1 MTMAR
6 TLAATVLG
14 ATLMVSG
21 IFSSGAYAAGRG
33 THAPDRDWTFEGI
46 FATFDRGEVQRGL
59 QVYLEVCANC
69 HGLQYVAYR
78 DLGMIGYDEDQIK
91 AIAAEYEVEDGP
103 DNDGEMFMRAARPA
117 DRFVSPYP
125 NSKYAAA
132 MNGGAAPPDL
142 SLIYKARA
150 NGANYLHALLTG
162 FEEEPEEGFE
172 VPDELNYNP
181 YFPGRQIAMAQPL
194 YGEDVEYADGTE
206 ATIEQEAHDVTAFLA
221 WAAEPY
227 LERRKSMG
235 LTVVLFVLVLTGLF
249 YACKRKI
256 WADLH

>member
-6 TLAATVLG
+6 TLAASVFG
-14 ATLMVSG
+14 AALMVSG
-21 IFSSGAYAAGRG
+21 MVSGGAFAAGG
-33 THAPDRDWTFEGI
+33 GAHAPDRDWTFEGI
-46 FATFDRGEVQRGL
+46 FATFDRAEVQRGL

-91 AIAAEYEVEDGP
+91 AIASEYEVEDGP

-125 NSKYAAA
+125 NAKYAAA

>member
-6 TLAATVLG
+6 TLAASVFG
-14 ATLMVSG
+14 AIVMVSG
-21 IFSSGAYAAGRG
+21 GAFAAGG
-33 THAPDRDWTFEGI
+33 GAHAPDRDWTFEGI
-46 FATFDRGEVQRGL
+46 FATFDLSEVQRGL

-103 DNDGEMFMRAARPA
+103 DSDGEMFMRAARPA

-132 MNGGAAPPDL
+132 MNGGAVPPDL

-150 NGANYLHALLTG
+150 NGANYLHALLSG
-162 FEEEPEEGFE
+162 YEEEPEDGFE
-172 VPDELNYNP
+172 LMDGLSFNP
-181 YFPGRQIAMAQPL
+181 YFPGHQIAMPQPL

-206 ATIEQEAHDVTAFLA
+206 ATIEQESHDVTAFLA

-235 LTVVLFVLVLTGLF
+235 LTAVLFVLVLTGLF